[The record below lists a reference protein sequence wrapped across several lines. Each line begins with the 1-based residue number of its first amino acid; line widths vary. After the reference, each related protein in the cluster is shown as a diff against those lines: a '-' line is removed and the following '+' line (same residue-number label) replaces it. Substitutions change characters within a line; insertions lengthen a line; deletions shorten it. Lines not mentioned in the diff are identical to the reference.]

1 MFHPYCTAPSNATRD
16 HSVCEDPPASYS
28 RRDIEARGTDREHRD
43 KQFDCALPN
52 AEHASTGEGV
62 DWADARDCRFRG
74 EDGEGCFGRREWGLF
89 KPRRCYPN
97 TKYNRYA

>member
-16 HSVCEDPPASYS
+16 HSICEDPPATYA

-52 AEHASTGEGV
+52 AEYASTGEGT
-62 DWADARDCRFRG
+62 DWADARDCRLRG